1 MKRSKQLKTA
11 IIQATLITAALFGV
25 MSCNNK
31 QNEEDNTDVVQSDNE
46 LNLSN
51 LSSDDKVQF
60 KIRSAEITNKK
71 NPANQAPQKAT
82 TETNDLN
89 VMRSDVNTTPVL
101 TKPIKSKKNEIA
113 EKKLVVV
120 YENYDAKSIIKPNM
134 VAKKL
139 VGGVNSEFA
148 EIWPIVSSDGK
159 TIYFSRYNHPD
170 NFSGK
175 NDEEDIWFAEW
186 DENKNKWGEA
196 KNIGVPLNNKYPN
209 FINSISPD
217 GNTLLIGNNYFTNG
231 KAGPGFSLSV
241 RTAKGWSFPEQIV
254 IEGSRHQPALSGGQL
269 SKNKKTLLLAY
280 EQKKH
285 TSGGQDLYVSFVKS
299 DNVWTKPINLGSV
312 VNTRKTETAPFLAD
326 DDSTLYFTSNGLPG
340 FGGND
345 IFVTRRLDS
354 TWQNWTKPKNLG
366 SVVNTNCDQ
375 SFFSVSNGKVYF
387 SSENESNGDF
397 DLLTLISNDTLL
409 EQEPLLTV
417 NSETI
422 ETVSEM
428 VSVDSTYFS
437 PLAIKTNTSISVVF
451 FEFNK
456 WELSISSKNELDKIG
471 ILLTEEPSMQIELAG
486 FTDNAGT
493 VDYNYILS
501 QNRVNVVLDYLL
513 VQFNINENRMFV
525 KNYGETKPMAN
536 NETIEGRQLNRRVEM
551 SVKTKLLV
559 NK

>member
-1 MKRSKQLKTA
+1 M
-11 IIQATLITAALFGV
+11 
-25 MSCNNK
+25 
-31 QNEEDNTDVVQSDNE
+31 
-46 LNLSN
+46 
-51 LSSDDKVQF
+51 
-60 KIRSAEITNKK
+60 
-71 NPANQAPQKAT
+71 
-82 TETNDLN
+82 
-89 VMRSDVNTTPVL
+89 
-101 TKPIKSKKNEIA
+101 
-113 EKKLVVV
+113 
-120 YENYDAKSIIKPNM
+120 
-134 VAKKL
+134 
-139 VGGVNSEFA
+139 
-148 EIWPIVSSDGK
+148 
-159 TIYFSRYNHPD
+159 
-170 NFSGK
+170 
-175 NDEEDIWFAEW
+175 
-186 DENKNKWGEA
+186 
-196 KNIGVPLNNKYPN
+196 
-209 FINSISPD
+209 
-217 GNTLLIGNNYFTNG
+217 
-231 KAGPGFSLSV
+231 
-241 RTAKGWSFPEQIV
+241 
-254 IEGSRHQPALSGGQL
+254 
-269 SKNKKTLLLAY
+269 
-280 EQKKH
+280 
-285 TSGGQDLYVSFVKS
+285 
-299 DNVWTKPINLGSV
+299 
-312 VNTRKTETAPFLAD
+312 
-326 DDSTLYFTSNGLPG
+326 
-340 FGGND
+340 
-345 IFVTRRLDS
+345 
-354 TWQNWTKPKNLG
+354 G

-375 SFFSVSNGKVYF
+375 SIFSVSNGKVYF

>member
-148 EIWPIVSSDGK
+148 EIGPIVSSDGK

-231 KAGPGFSLSV
+231 KAGPGVSLSV

-397 DLLTLISNDTLL
+397 DVLTLISNDTLL